1 MHVFSDCLSYI
12 LTGKINCNS
21 FITYIFTYFEK
32 MMLSSITLMIN
43 LFFLDNISS
52 YIDPNAGS
60 AIAAAIIG
68 ALAGLGITLKLY
80 WEKLKFKLSRKD

>member
-1 MHVFSDCLSYI
+1 
-12 LTGKINCNS
+12 
-21 FITYIFTYFEK
+21 
-32 MMLSSITLMIN
+32 MLESVTLVLN
-43 LFFLDNISS
+43 LFFLNNISG

-80 WEKLKFKLSRKD
+80 WEKLKYRLSRKG

>member
-1 MHVFSDCLSYI
+1 
-12 LTGKINCNS
+12 
-21 FITYIFTYFEK
+21 
-32 MMLSSITLMIN
+32 MMLDSITLMIN

-80 WEKLKFKLSRKD
+80 WEKLKFKLSRKG

>member
-1 MHVFSDCLSYI
+1 
-12 LTGKINCNS
+12 
-21 FITYIFTYFEK
+21 
-32 MMLSSITLMIN
+32 MMLNSITLMTN

-68 ALAGLGITLKLY
+68 ALAGLGITIKLY
-80 WEKLKFKLSRKD
+80 WEKLKYRLSRKG

>member
-21 FITYIFTYFEK
+21 FITCIFTYFEK
-32 MMLSSITLMIN
+32 MMLDSIILMIN

-80 WEKLKFKLSRKD
+80 WEKLKFKLSRS

>member
-1 MHVFSDCLSYI
+1 
-12 LTGKINCNS
+12 
-21 FITYIFTYFEK
+21 
-32 MMLSSITLMIN
+32 MLGSVLLELN
-43 LFFLDNISS
+43 LVFLDDISN

-80 WEKLKFKLSRKD
+80 WEKLKYKLSRKS

>member
-1 MHVFSDCLSYI
+1 VVS
-12 LTGKINCNS
+12 
-21 FITYIFTYFEK
+21 E
-32 MMLSSITLMIN
+32 SISLMWTI
-43 LFFLDNISS
+43 FFLNNISN

>member
-1 MHVFSDCLSYI
+1 MLEAISLMWTPVFL
-12 LTGKINCNS
+12 N
-21 FITYIFTYFEK
+21 
-32 MMLSSITLMIN
+32 
-43 LFFLDNISS
+43 NIPNH
-52 YIDPNAGS
+52 IDPNAGS

>member
-1 MHVFSDCLSYI
+1 
-12 LTGKINCNS
+12 
-21 FITYIFTYFEK
+21 
-32 MMLSSITLMIN
+32 MMLNSITLMTN

-68 ALAGLGITLKLY
+68 ALAGLGITIKLY
-80 WEKLKFKLSRKD
+80 WEKLKYRLSGKD

>member
-1 MHVFSDCLSYI
+1 
-12 LTGKINCNS
+12 
-21 FITYIFTYFEK
+21 
-32 MMLSSITLMIN
+32 MMLNSITLMTN

-68 ALAGLGITLKLY
+68 ALAGLGITIKLY
-80 WEKLKFKLSRKD
+80 WEKLKYRLSRKN

>member
-1 MHVFSDCLSYI
+1 
-12 LTGKINCNS
+12 
-21 FITYIFTYFEK
+21 
-32 MMLSSITLMIN
+32 MLESVLLALN
-43 LFFLDNISS
+43 LVFLDDISN

-80 WEKLKFKLSRKD
+80 WEKLKFKLSHKD

>member
-1 MHVFSDCLSYI
+1 MWTPVFL
-12 LTGKINCNS
+12 N
-21 FITYIFTYFEK
+21 
-32 MMLSSITLMIN
+32 
-43 LFFLDNISS
+43 NIPN

-80 WEKLKFKLSRKD
+80 WEKLKFKLSRKG